1 MDKALAEFIAA
12 EASRPFDWRRTNC
25 GLTADRWMTSVL
37 GYSPLRRYGFILD
50 GDNDDWG
57 GLRIAVSVNRVMK
70 ACGLLKTTEP
80 QIGDVGLIVH
90 GDVERKLCIAI
101 RAPTMW
107 FSRDYG
113 GLIGAPLSAC
123 WKAWRVV

>member
-12 EASRPFDWRRTNC
+12 EAARPFDWQKSNC
-25 GLTADRWMTSVL
+25 GMTADRWMTSVL

-50 GDNDDWG
+50 GDNDDWD
-57 GLRIAVSVNRVMK
+57 GLRIAVSVNRVMR
-70 ACGLLKTTEP
+70 ACGLPRTDDP

-90 GDVERKLCIAI
+90 ANKLCIAI

-107 FSRDYG
+107 FSRDSG
-113 GLIGAPLSAC
+113 GLIGAPLSSC